1 MRKVT
6 FNTLNPQAKLFSE
19 LKENSLKWWEMVKN
33 DPRFY
38 IEIRKDNQVNVYYEG
53 GSVVRLHYCSKRKKL
68 QAFTHEK
75 YLGNDKGKSYIEC
88 ADILDEKIDYI
99 IERIQTKYSQKH
111 GVSKEK
117 WSEKYIQGNIRT
129 KYSSKYID
137 SEFAY
142 KNDEF
147 DIRIDL
153 IECIN
158 GELRFVELKRL
169 DDARMLKEPLS
180 EYVPEVITQMTD
192 YKMFIRKYKKEILDY
207 YKKVYDIKKELRL
220 PIPNQKPSSLNET
233 PHLLIFNRW
242 EKSHPKRDT
251 HTRRMEEILKDEDI
265 DYEIVNEI

>member
-1 MRKVT
+1 
-6 FNTLNPQAKLFSE
+6 
-19 LKENSLKWWEMVKN
+19 MVKN

-53 GSVVRLHYCSKRKKL
+53 GSVVRLHYCSKHKKL

-75 YLGNDKGKSYIEC
+75 YLGNDEGNSYIEC

-99 IERIQTKYSQKH
+99 IERIQTKYSQKN
-111 GVSKEK
+111 GVTKEK

-129 KYSSKYID
+129 KYPSKYID

-153 IECIN
+153 IECID

-169 DDARMLKEPLS
+169 DDARMLKEPQS
-180 EYVPEVITQMTD
+180 EDDPEIITQMTD
-192 YKMFIRKYKKEILDY
+192 YKMFIQKHKKEILDY

-242 EKSHPKRDT
+242 EKTHPKRDT
-251 HTRRMEEILKDEDI
+251 HTRRMEEILKDEHI